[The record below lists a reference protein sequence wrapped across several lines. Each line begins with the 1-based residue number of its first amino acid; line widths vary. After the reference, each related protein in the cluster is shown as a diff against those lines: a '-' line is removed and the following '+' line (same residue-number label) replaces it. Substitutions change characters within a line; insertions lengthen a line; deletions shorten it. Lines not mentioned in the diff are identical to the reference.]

1 MERSTYGRKR
11 FHIVSSSVL
20 GCFLFFRRSR
30 AFPVEMCSIA
40 CTCRPVLVNDQV
52 LGLMEENRQLKEAA
66 DAFEER
72 LQQETRRAEKRRLSA
87 ANRVELEVW
96 RDKALLLRSLL
107 TADVHPTFGLRY
119 LDVLSPVL

>member
-1 MERSTYGRKR
+1 
-11 FHIVSSSVL
+11 
-20 GCFLFFRRSR
+20 
-30 AFPVEMCSIA
+30 
-40 CTCRPVLVNDQV
+40 
-52 LGLMEENRQLKEAA
+52 MEENRQLKEAA

-96 RDKALLLRSLL
+96 SDKALLLRSLL